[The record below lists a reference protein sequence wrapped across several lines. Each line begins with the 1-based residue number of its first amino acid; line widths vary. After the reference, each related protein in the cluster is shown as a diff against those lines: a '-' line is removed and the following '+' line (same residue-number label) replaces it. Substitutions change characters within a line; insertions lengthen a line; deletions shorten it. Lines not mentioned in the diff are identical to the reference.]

1 MQSAKEWMTWGA
13 ANVKTHPARAS
24 HAMRGPSMPRN
35 APCPPHKELPLA
47 HSVRFLTQ
55 YHRITIRSTP
65 ILSCILSQQPV
76 IQGTWLWSMYQHS
89 APLSICAHK
98 LHTIVHCIQQNT
110 TISLNMHQPGLVGT
124 RCPRDAMT
132 VPKVLR
138 MG

>member
-65 ILSCILSQQPV
+65 IYEVASCHSNQSYKALGYGRCIS
-76 IQGTWLWSMYQHS
+76 IQHLCQSVPTNSTPLCTVSSRTPQFHS
-89 APLSICAHK
+89 TC
-98 LHTIVHCIQQNT
+98 
-110 TISLNMHQPGLVGT
+110 ISLAWLEPGAQEM
-124 RCPRDAMT
+124 P
-132 VPKVLR
+132 
-138 MG
+138 